1 MATLSRLVSHNSYWF
16 QGAPSLWGEE
26 RTQTHPRILTALA
39 KFYQQLAPDILC
51 LQEVPSEEEA
61 SRLAEELG
69 MQATFARG
77 GRRPAYGGAVLWHG
91 SDAEVEDLT
100 GYCDTAAFERIC
112 LVLHGTGPEGRTIVN
127 VHLSSNRYAPGRIG
141 EPVRLAELQALFA
154 ACPQPDIIAGD
165 FNATPG
171 SSAYRDM
178 VDRGFVECGA
188 LACLPAKPDERRV
201 DYIWIRKPGRLQV
214 KPTEFQPLEFLL
226 DADSKTRL
234 SDHPPII
241 AHLCTHHTEAKAPR

>member
-1 MATLSRLVSHNSYWF
+1 MTTLVSHNSYWF

-26 RTQTHPRILTALA
+26 RTQSHPHILAALTR
-39 KFYQQLAPDILC
+39 FYRQLAPDILC

-100 GYCDTAAFERIC
+100 GYGDTAPFERMC
-112 LVLHGTGPEGRTIVN
+112 LVLQCTGPEGLTIVT
-127 VHLSSNRYAPGRIG
+127 VHLSSNRYAPGREG
-141 EPVRLAELQALFA
+141 DPVRLAELQALFA
-154 ACPQPDIIAGD
+154 ACPQPDVIAGD
-165 FNATPG
+165 FNATPSG
-171 SSAYRDM
+171 LVYQDM
-178 VDRGFVECGA
+178 VARGFVECGS
-188 LACLPAKPDERRV
+188 LACVPAIANERRV
-201 DYIWIRKPGRLQV
+201 DYIWIREARRLLV
-214 KPTEFQPLEFLL
+214 EPTDFQPAGFLL
-226 DADSKTRL
+226 DRNSQTRL

-241 AHLCTHHTEAKAPR
+241 AQLFDPTTDARNLR